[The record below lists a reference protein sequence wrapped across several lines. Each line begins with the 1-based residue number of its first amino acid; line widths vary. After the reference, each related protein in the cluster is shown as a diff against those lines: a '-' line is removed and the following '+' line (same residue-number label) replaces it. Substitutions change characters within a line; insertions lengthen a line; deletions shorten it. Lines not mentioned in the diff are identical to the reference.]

1 MLKEKY
7 NFNTL
12 YYNAD
17 EFKFDT
23 QKFWLQLTVDYSSTL
38 TAVRRWWVR

>member
-17 EFKFDT
+17 EFKVDT
-23 QKFWLQLTVDYSSTL
+23 QKFWLQLTIDYSSPL
-38 TAVRRWWVR
+38 IAVRRWWVR